1 MASARR
7 RRTNRRTNARG
18 DGSQRS
24 ARCPVAEAGGTA
36 RRQAGWSWT
45 SGNSNRARCVN
56 PLNPVQVSDLL
67 EAAGQGSVVYLLG
80 AGGCGMSGLGHLL
93 LDLGHAVAGSDLSL
107 NEEIRQLRP
116 RRATIHLG
124 QQAEQLRAARPVL
137 MVYSS
142 AIRANNPELQA
153 ARELNVQIVR
163 RAFLLAG
170 LVQRQCGICVAGMHG
185 KTTTSALLSFALE
198 QLQAQPSYAIGAPV
212 LQLERH
218 ARFTPHS
225 ALRTPHFVVEADESD
240 GTLREFRS
248 EHAIVLNVDAEHLD
262 HYASLEAVC
271 REFRA
276 FAENTRGLLVFCADD
291 ARLVELLAQRPA
303 AISYDF
309 HPLAAYRI
317 ETKAEP
323 APSGNRQPA
332 TRFEIWHNDQRLGEF
347 TTSLLGDKNVSNC
360 AAVIAVLHQ
369 LGFQPLDIAKG
380 IALFRGTARRQQELF
395 SDARFRL
402 FDDYAHHPNELA
414 AQLREEMPIHKERCF
429 AALSA
434 ALPPTTVLRQNEPL
448 AKKTTLRVGGPA
460 DVYVEP
466 ASESELGSIL
476 RICAEHK
483 VPFVMLG
490 RGSNLLIKD
499 GGIRGVVIC
508 LAHPNFS
515 RVEIIGERLHCGAGA
530 KLKTVAVEAKR
541 NGLTSLEF
549 LEGIPGSVGGALRM
563 NAGAMGSWM
572 FDVVETIRFVDYKGQ
587 AHERKASEV
596 NVEYRGR
603 SLFKPHLALA

>member
-1 MASARR
+1 M
-7 RRTNRRTNARG
+7 
-18 DGSQRS
+18 
-24 ARCPVAEAGGTA
+24 
-36 RRQAGWSWT
+36 
-45 SGNSNRARCVN
+45 N

-67 EAAGQGSVVYLLG
+67 EAAGRGSVVYLLG

-107 NEEIRQLRP
+107 NEEIRQLRA
-116 RRATIHLG
+116 RGATIHLG
-124 QQAEQLRAARPVL
+124 HKAEQLRAARPVL

-153 ARELNVQIVR
+153 ARELNLPIVR

-198 QLQAQPSYAIGAPV
+198 QLQTQPSYAIGAPV

-291 ARLVELLAQRPA
+291 ARLAELFAQRPG
-303 AISYDF
+303 AISYGF

-323 APSGNRQPA
+323 APTPAGNRQPV
-332 TRFEIWHNDQRLGEF
+332 TRFEIWHNGQRLGEF

-360 AAVIAVLHQ
+360 AAVIALLHR

-402 FDDYAHHPNELA
+402 FDDYGHHPNEVA
-414 AQLREEMPIHKERCF
+414 ATLK
-429 AALSA
+429 ALKS
-434 ALPPTTVLRQNEPL
+434 
-448 AKKTTLRVGGPA
+448 
-460 DVYVEP
+460 
-466 ASESELGSIL
+466 LGSRRL
-476 RICAEHK
+476 LVAFQPHRYTHTAFAERIRNL
-483 VPFVMLG
+483 FRR
-490 RGSNLLIKD
+490 RG
-499 GGIRGVVIC
+499 
-508 LAHPNFS
+508 
-515 RVEIIGERLHCGAGA
+515 
-530 KLKTVAVEAKR
+530 
-541 NGLTSLEF
+541 
-549 LEGIPGSVGGALRM
+549 
-563 NAGAMGSWM
+563 
-572 FDVVETIRFVDYKGQ
+572 
-587 AHERKASEV
+587 
-596 NVEYRGR
+596 
-603 SLFKPHLALA
+603 